1 MPGGRAPKPGER
13 FGFPDHAA
21 TLEKIAAT
29 NGEAFYRGELAAKLE
44 AHATANG
51 GAMRASDLAAHRAD
65 WVGTISRTYRGYTST
80 RYRPT
85 VRASWR

>member
-1 MPGGRAPKPGER
+1 MSG
-13 FGFPDHAA
+13 FGFPTHAA
-21 TLEKIAAT
+21 TLEEIAAT

-65 WVGTISRTYRGYTST
+65 WVGTISGDLPRLHAST

-85 VRASWR
+85 GRASWR